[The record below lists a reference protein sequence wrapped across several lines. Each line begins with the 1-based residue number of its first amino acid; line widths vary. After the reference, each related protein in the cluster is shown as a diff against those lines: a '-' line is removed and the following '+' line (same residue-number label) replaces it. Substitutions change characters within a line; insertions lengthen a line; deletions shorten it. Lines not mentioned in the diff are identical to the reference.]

1 MRLTM
6 RTNLAM
12 RSLMFCGVNT
22 DRVVRKAEIAR
33 ACNASENHLGV
44 VIHKL
49 SQSGFLHTVRG
60 RNGGVTLSRPSAD
73 ICIGDVARTF
83 EAGVP
88 FTECFE
94 GGENE
99 CPIVDHCRLR
109 GALGRALAAFYAE
122 LDKVYLSDLTKGNSG
137 LAQLLQLSDA

>member
-12 RSLMFCGVNT
+12 RSLMFCAVNPG
-22 DRVVRKAEIAR
+22 RIVRKSEIAEY
-33 ACNASENHLGV
+33 CHASENHLGL

-60 RNGGVTLSRPSAD
+60 RNGGVRLSRPAED
-73 ICIGDVARTF
+73 ICIGDVCREF
-83 EAGVP
+83 EASVP

-94 GGENE
+94 GGEND
-99 CPIVDHCRLR
+99 CPIVACCKLR
-109 GALGRALAAFYAE
+109 GVLKTALDAFYAE
-122 LDKVYLSDLTKGNSG
+122 LDKVQLSDLTAGNAG
-137 LAQLLQLSDA
+137 LSRLLALEDA